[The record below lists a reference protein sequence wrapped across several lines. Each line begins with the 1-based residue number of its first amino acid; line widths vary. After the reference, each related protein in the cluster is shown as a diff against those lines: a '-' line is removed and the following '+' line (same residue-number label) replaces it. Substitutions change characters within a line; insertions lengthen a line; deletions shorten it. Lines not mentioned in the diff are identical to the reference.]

1 VRRGL
6 RHLALFLLYGAVG
19 AIVALLATYL
29 IHLHRLPETRA
40 WHRVHL
46 DTEFEAKDADE
57 VRTLADYRRVEDEVF
72 AQLEREIGATVDEPG
87 AQSIHRFAPGS
98 RSNPLAHR
106 PNWNRTFVLP
116 ADPPRGGVLLLHGL
130 TDSPYS
136 LRAVAEWFHARGF
149 TAVGLRLPG
158 HGAAPAGLHD
168 VRQEDLDAAVRLGA
182 RAVREAIGPDRPLVI
197 AGYSMG
203 AALAVDYELARLQGE
218 DLPRPAALV
227 LLSPAIGV
235 SSAAAFARLQ
245 GRLEPIPGLSSAA
258 WTAILPEYDPYKFNS
273 FAVNGAHQMYR
284 ITRSIRARLDA
295 LAGPQGVAGVAP
307 ILAFQSVADGTISAP
322 AVVDT
327 LLRRL
332 APAGHALVVFDINR
346 HAAALSLMRPEARAP
361 REKLLQGAPLPF
373 DVTVLTNEDAES
385 GAVVALHRPAQSSAV
400 VREPTGLSWPQGVFS
415 LSHVALPFP
424 PDDPIYG
431 ARRPPGDDG
440 IFLGWPEVRGERGVL
455 LLDPGTFLRLRHNPF
470 FPIVEARLQAL
481 VDRLLPPEP
490 SPAGAVTAAAAPATA
505 PSAADARR

>member
-1 VRRGL
+1 MRRGL
-6 RHLALFLLYGAVG
+6 RHLALFLLYGAAG
-19 AIVALLATYL
+19 AAVALVASYL
-29 IHLHRLPETRA
+29 VHLHRLPETEV

-46 DTEFEAKDADE
+46 DAEFEAKDADR
-57 VRTLADYRRVEDEVF
+57 VRTLADYRRVEDAVF
-72 AQLEREIGATVDEPG
+72 AQLEREICATVDEPG
-87 AQSIHRFAPGS
+87 AQSINRFAPGS
-98 RSNPLAHR
+98 RSNPLARR

-158 HGAAPAGLHD
+158 HGAAPSGLHD

-235 SSAAAFARLQ
+235 SRAAAFARLQ
-245 GRLEPIPGLSSAA
+245 GRLEPVPGFSSAA
-258 WTAILPEYDPYKFNS
+258 WTSLLPEYDPYKFNS

-307 ILAFQSVADGTISAP
+307 ILAFQSVADGTVSTQ

-327 LLRRL
+327 LFRRL
-332 APAGHALVVFDINR
+332 APGGHALVLFDVNR
-346 HAAALSLMRPEARAP
+346 HAAALSLMRPEARAAH
-361 REKLLQGAPLPF
+361 ENLLQGAPLPF
-373 DVTVLTNEDAES
+373 DLTVLTSADAES
-385 GAVVALHRPAQSSAV
+385 GTVVALRRPARSGAV
-400 VREPTGLSWPQGVFS
+400 AREPTGLSWPQGIFS

-424 PDDPIYG
+424 PEDPLYG
-431 ARRPPGDDG
+431 AHRPPGDRG

-455 LLDPGTFLRLRHNPF
+455 LLDAGTFLRLRHNPF
-470 FPIVEARLQAL
+470 FPFVEARLQAL
-481 VDRLLPPEP
+481 VDRLLPPDP
-490 SPAGAVTAAAAPATA
+490 PAPPAAAAPAPATA
-505 PSAADARR
+505 PPAADAPR

>member
-6 RHLALFLLYGAVG
+6 RHLALFLLYGAAGAALTLVG
-19 AIVALLATYL
+19 TYL
-29 IHLHRLPETRA
+29 VHLHRLPETED

-46 DTEFEAKDADE
+46 DAEFEAKDADR

-72 AQLEREIGATVDEPG
+72 AQLEREVCATVGESG
-87 AQSIHRFAPGS
+87 GRSLNRFAPGS
-98 RSNPLAHR
+98 RSNPLARR

-136 LRAVAEWFHARGF
+136 LRAVAEWFQARGF

-158 HGAAPAGLHD
+158 HGAAPSGLHD
-168 VRQEDLDAAVRLGA
+168 VRQRDLDAAVRLGA
-182 RAVREAIGPDRPLVI
+182 RAVREAIGPDKPLVI

-245 GRLEPIPGLSSAA
+245 GRLEPVPGLSSAA
-258 WTAILPEYDPYKFNS
+258 WTSILPEYDPYKFNS

-307 ILAFQSVADGTISAP
+307 ILAFQSVADGTVSTQ

-327 LLRRL
+327 LFRRL
-332 APAGHALVVFDINR
+332 APGGHALVLFDINR
-346 HAAALSLMRPEARAP
+346 YAAALSLMRPEARSP
-361 REKLLQGAPLPF
+361 RENLLQGAPLPF
-373 DVTVLTNEDAES
+373 DLTVLTNEDAES
-385 GAVVALHRPAQSSAV
+385 GAVVALHRPAQAGAV
-400 VREPTGLSWPQGVFS
+400 TREPTGLGWPQGVFS

-431 ARRPPGDDG
+431 ARRPPGDGG

-470 FPIVEARLQAL
+470 FPFVEAQMQRL

-490 SPAGAVTAAAAPATA
+490 PKPGAATAAPAPATA
-505 PSAADARR
+505 PPAADTPR